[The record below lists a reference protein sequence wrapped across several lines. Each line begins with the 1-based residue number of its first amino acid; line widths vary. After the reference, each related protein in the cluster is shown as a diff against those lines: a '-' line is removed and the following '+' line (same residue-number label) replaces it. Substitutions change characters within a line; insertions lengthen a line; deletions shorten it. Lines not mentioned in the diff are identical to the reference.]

1 MKDYSYIFN
10 GYYTEE
16 GIPYYL
22 LNKSVIFPHDKSLSF
37 YARYYVD
44 EDIAWTI
51 LSYQLYGTIDYW
63 WVLSS
68 LNKSMIFYAE
78 RGSEILVIHPN
89 SIESVVNK
97 IK

>member
-16 GIPYYL
+16 GTPFYL
-22 LNKSVIFPHDKSLSF
+22 LNKRVVFPNDKSLNF
-37 YARYYVD
+37 YAKYYVD
-44 EDIAWTI
+44 DDIPWTV
-51 LSYQLYGTIDYW
+51 LSYNLYGTIDYW

-68 LNKSMIFYAE
+68 LNRSMIFYAE

-89 SIESVVNK
+89 SIEYILNK

>member
-16 GIPYYL
+16 GIPFYL
-22 LNKSVIFPHDKSLSF
+22 LNKRVVFPNDLSLSF
-37 YARYYVD
+37 YAKYYVAD
-44 EDIAWTI
+44 DTPWTV
-51 LSYQLYGTIDYW
+51 LSYNLYGTIDYW
-63 WVLSS
+63 WVLSA

-89 SIESVVNK
+89 NIEYIVNK